1 MSQPAPVLDH
11 AVVNVLGEL
20 DRAAEQYRR
29 LGFQLSERGH
39 HTLGS
44 SNHLAIFGENYLE
57 LLGFEPGRKSDRA
70 DLWKHP
76 PGLTGLVFKTTDSL
90 GLHARLDRAGIPVE
104 NPAEFSR
111 PVGLADGLH
120 DASFRVVRLGSQ
132 LFPNGRVFF
141 CHHFTPELVWRDE
154 WRQHPNGVTDIA
166 EFFIAAG
173 NPQTSSELY
182 REIFGH
188 HAVSEAVGGFS
199 LQAGKAMVFILTPE
213 EIGRRF
219 AGAAPVSENG
229 SDRMVALT
237 FRTRA
242 LATVERLLAANDVSF
257 LREGDR
263 IVVPHNQAEGV
274 ALSFV
279 EN

>member
-1 MSQPAPVLDH
+1 MRRSNI
-11 AVVNVLGEL
+11 AVSVFNSASA
-20 DRAAEQYRR
+20 DTTR
-29 LGFQLSERGH
+29 
-39 HTLGS
+39 
-44 SNHLAIFGENYLE
+44 
-57 LLGFEPGRKSDRA
+57 SDRA
-70 DLWKHP
+70 IIWRSSARIISSSWVSSPAASLIGP
-76 PGLTGLVFKTTDSL
+76 TYGSIRLGLTGLVFKTTDSL
-90 GLHARLDRAGIPVE
+90 GLHARLDHAGIPVE